1 MLPHSMLISI
11 MALIVASG
19 NYCLMCLSPS
29 LLALQGQRTWQI
41 EMLNF
46 GWRNQYVNE
55 WVNDERV
62 SYFLLAAA
70 FLSCSLSPW
79 RPSKFGVRVS
89 TSVQPTVKALLC
101 PMIYSEPLVASCKQ
115 SVLTAFF
122 TRDEGE
128 FPPHLAVHGAWPA
141 GLSQPQPAVRLGC
154 ICSVTWKLRT
164 LYSTS

>member
-1 MLPHSMLISI
+1 MLPHSVLISI
-11 MALIVASG
+11 MALIMASG

-29 LLALQGQRTWQI
+29 LLALQGQRTWQM
-41 EMLNF
+41 EMLNL

-101 PMIYSEPLVASCKQ
+101 PIIHSEPVVASCKQ

-154 ICSVTWKLRT
+154 VCSVTWKLRT
-164 LYSTS
+164 LYSPS